1 MKKVQYNR
9 SRIRECRDIKGLTQ
23 KKVADLSKV
32 SARTYQSA
40 EAEEYINIKTANKIN
55 KTLGLNDEA
64 YKSFK
69 EPIEVTTKRSD
80 SINPSYYRKGIETTD
95 YIQSHSMNYM
105 EGNII
110 KYVTRYKSK
119 NDCVSLQLEDLKKAQ
134 WYLTKLIKEVEQ
146 EGHEG

>member
-1 MKKVQYNR
+1 MKKVKFNGTLL
-9 SRIRECRDIKGLTQ
+9 REGRDLKGLTQ
-23 KKVADLSKV
+23 EEVADLSKI
-32 SARTYQSA
+32 SARTYRSA
-40 EAEEYINIKTANKIN
+40 EKEKYISIKTANKIN
-55 KTLGLNDEA
+55 KNLGLNNEV
-64 YKSFK
+64 Y
-69 EPIEVTTKRSD
+69 EVTTKRSD

-146 EGHEG
+146 EGHER